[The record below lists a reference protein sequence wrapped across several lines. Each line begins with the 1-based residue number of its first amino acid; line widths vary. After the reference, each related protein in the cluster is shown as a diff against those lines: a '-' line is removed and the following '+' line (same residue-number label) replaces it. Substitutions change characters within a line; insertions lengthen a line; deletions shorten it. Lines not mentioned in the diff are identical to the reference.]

1 MLKKLLLITMCLAVA
16 ILLYPLAYSQTPA
29 PSEEQTV
36 AGEQAD
42 TSTPAGTQQQEAP
55 AQTETQPALQEATQE
70 PQAEIVKA
78 GAEARAFVQGV
89 NTYVNSQVKFKLTT
103 NDNLLSDKI
112 EYRVNDG
119 EVQIYQD
126 PFNLAT
132 EGKQVITYYGVD
144 KIGNREDAK
153 SLRVVVDNTAPSILV
168 TSDKPVLRSGDK
180 IYVSK
185 DFTFRIDARDESSG
199 IATVE
204 YSLNGTD
211 YKVYRAPFNIANE
224 GPVNLKVRATDN
236 VANVQEQFVMKIY
249 DEQGKEVEV
258 KDTAFAVQTDNVAP
272 AVEIKADRE
281 LIQKSGRN
289 IASNEVKY
297 SVIATDEA
305 SGVNSIFYRVDE
317 KGDFI
322 PYVNPIQ
329 FNTDGEH
336 LIEAKAVDKAGN
348 LSNVSIF
355 SVFVDVIPPVTRIET
370 VTEQ

>member
-29 PSEEQTV
+29 PSEEQKV

-42 TSTPAGTQQQEAP
+42 TGGAKQETP

-78 GAEARAFVQGV
+78 GAEARTFVQGI
-89 NTYVNSQVKFKLTT
+89 NTYVNSQVKFKLTAK
-103 NDNLLSDKI
+103 DNLLADKI
-112 EYRVNDG
+112 EYRLNDS
-119 EVQIYQD
+119 EVQVYQE
-126 PFNLAT
+126 PFNLPV

-153 SLRVVVDNTAPSILV
+153 SLRVVVDNTPPSILV

-180 IYVSK
+180 VYVSK

-199 IATVE
+199 LAKVE

-211 YKVYRAPFNIANE
+211 YKVYRAPFSIANE
-224 GPVNLKVRATDN
+224 GAINLKVRAFDN

-258 KDTAFAVQTDNVAP
+258 KDSVFAVQTDNVAP

-305 SGVNSIFYRVDE
+305 SGVNSIFIRIDE

-348 LSNVSIF
+348 LSNVSIL
-355 SVFVDVIPPVTRIET
+355 SVFVDVVPPETRIET
-370 VTEQ
+370 VNE